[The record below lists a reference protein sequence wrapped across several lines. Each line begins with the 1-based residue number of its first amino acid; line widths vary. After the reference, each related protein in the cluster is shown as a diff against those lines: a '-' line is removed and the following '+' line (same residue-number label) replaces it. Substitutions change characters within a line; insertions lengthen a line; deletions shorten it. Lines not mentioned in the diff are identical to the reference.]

1 MTSDETARDDRRF
14 ARSSRAWAT
23 PGLVVLVSVLGFL
36 LGAFLGTSRALT
48 ISCPLDST
56 SCLTLEELREGAS
69 LPQAARIYDREGT
82 LMAEV
87 GGPRRRSVALEQVPE
102 RLAQAFV
109 TVEDR
114 RFWSHSGV
122 DSRGVARAVVQN
134 VRSGGLTEGA
144 STIPMQL
151 VRTLWSES
159 LGDVDP
165 WRRKV
170 MEARQ
175 GPRLI
180 RELGH
185 DRVLEL
191 YLNAIYLGNG
201 IYGVERA
208 SRYYFGVGVDE
219 LSLGQTATLV
229 GMARAPEHYEPRR
242 YPDRARRVRDV
253 VLRLLAEEGVVEPAE
268 ARAAMA
274 DELAVTPGDTGA
286 GTVGGR
292 SHIVTAVVR
301 ELHRTAPDLFLHEG
315 LEIHTTIDPR
325 VQRAAEDALFAQIDA
340 IEAGELGELSTG
352 AGPGDEL
359 PPDDDASRPALEGAA
374 VALDTR
380 TSAVLAWVGGRD
392 FERSQF
398 DRVQQAR
405 RQVASLV
412 KPFLVALAM
421 ERGYGIIDLVSASR
435 EPIPTW
441 NGSWLPADHVLESA
455 IPLREALVRS
465 SNRAAAHLAFGLG
478 MERLADFAGRAG
490 IDGPVAAVPSSA
502 IGTFSASLLDITNAY
517 TLFGNGGARAE
528 PHLIRRI
535 DHWDGRVLRA
545 RPHDAGTRVIDAA
558 TAFVVLDAM
567 RAVVDRGTGTSVRA
581 HGYEG
586 AAAGKTGTTNDGRDA
601 WFVGLTPEMTAGVW
615 IGFDKPR
622 PIVEDGGGGELA
634 APVWARWMRDAHQG
648 RPRRGSWT
656 PPLTVERIRYDPTF
670 GDVVGS
676 HCPISPGSRY
686 EEAWVVR
693 HRYDRTTCPS
703 TGIFRRLDLMRR
715 TITPE
720 GLMSLGL
727 RRRP

>member
-1 MTSDETARDDRRF
+1 MRSDETAPGGRPP
-14 ARSSRAWAT
+14 ARSSREGAT
-23 PGLVVLVSVLGFL
+23 VGLVAAVSVVGFL
-36 LGAFLGTSRALT
+36 VGASLGMSRALAVT
-48 ISCPLDST
+48 CPPDST
-56 SCLTLEELREGAS
+56 CLTLEELRDGAS
-69 LPQAARIYDREGT
+69 LPQAARIYDGQGT

-87 GGPRRRSVALEQVPE
+87 GGPRRRSIALERVPE
-102 RLAQAFV
+102 RLAEAFV

-114 RFWSHSGV
+114 RFWSHRGV
-122 DSRGVARAVVQN
+122 DPRGVIRAVVAN
-134 VRSGGLTEGA
+134 VRSRNIAEGA

-159 LGDVDP
+159 LADVDP

-175 GPRLI
+175 APRLI

-185 DRVLEL
+185 ERVLEL

-201 IYGVERA
+201 VHGVERA
-208 SRYYFGVGVDE
+208 SIYYFGVGVDE
-219 LSLGQTATLV
+219 LSLSQMATLV
-229 GMARAPEHYEPRR
+229 GMARAPERYEPRR
-242 YPDRARRVRDV
+242 YPDRARQVRDV
-253 VLRLLAEEGVVEPAE
+253 VLRLLADEGVVDPAE

-274 DELAVTPGDTGA
+274 EEVAVAPSDAGA
-286 GTVGGR
+286 GAVGGR
-292 SHIVTAVVR
+292 SHIIAAVVR
-301 ELHRTAPDLFLHEG
+301 ELGRTAPDLSLHGG
-315 LEIHTTIDPR
+315 LELHTTIDPE

-340 IEAGELGELSTG
+340 IEAGDLGEIPAD
-352 AGPGDEL
+352 AGS
-359 PPDDDASRPALEGAA
+359 AQALEGAA
-374 VALDTR
+374 VAIDTR

-392 FERSQF
+392 FGRSQF

-421 ERGYGIIDLVSASR
+421 ERGYGIVDLVSSSR

-465 SNRAAAHLAFGLG
+465 SNRAAAHLAYGLG
-478 MERLADFAGRAG
+478 MEQLADFADRVGL
-490 IDGPVAAVPSSA
+490 DGPVAAVPSSA

-517 TLFGNGGARAE
+517 TLFGNGGVRAE

-535 DHWDGRVLRA
+535 EHWDGRVLRA
-545 RPHDAGTRVIDAA
+545 RTPGPGTRVIDKA

-567 RAVVDRGTGTSVRA
+567 RDVVDRGTGTAVRM
-581 HGYEG
+581 HGYTG
-586 AAAGKTGTTNDGRDA
+586 PAAGKTGTTNDGRDA
-601 WFVGLTPEMTAGVW
+601 WFVGLTPYMTAGVW
-615 IGFDKPR
+615 IGFDRPR

-634 APVWARWMRDAHQG
+634 APVWARWMRDVEAG
-648 RPRRGSWT
+648 RPQLRSWV

-670 GDVVGS
+670 GDVVGP
-676 HCPISPGSRY
+676 HCPTLPGSRY
-686 EEAWVVR
+686 EEAWAVR
-693 HRYDRTTCPS
+693 HRYDRTACPS
-703 TGIFRRLDLMRR
+703 SGILQRLDLVRR
-715 TITPE
+715 AITPE
-720 GLMSLGL
+720 GLMSFGA